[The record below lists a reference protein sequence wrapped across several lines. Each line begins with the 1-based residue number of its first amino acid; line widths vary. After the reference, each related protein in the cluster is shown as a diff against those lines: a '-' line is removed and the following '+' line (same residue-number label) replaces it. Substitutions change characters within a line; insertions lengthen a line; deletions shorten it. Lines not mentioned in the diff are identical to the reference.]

1 MTRAEEA
8 LFVGG
13 ALGKRDK
20 VPASASWYARL
31 AELFEDKDW
40 LEDPIWGGRADYG
53 AMPPSPAWPAETITF
68 NMEEAL
74 PGWASRAA
82 PGEPVPPRPLAPSA
96 LGEDEAVDPPFPPGA
111 GRAMAARR
119 GR

>member
-53 AMPPSPAWPAETITF
+53 AMPPSPHGPPKRSPSTWRKPCPDGPVAPRRV
-68 NMEEAL
+68 
-74 PGWASRAA
+74 SRAA
-82 PGEPVPPRPLAPSA
+82 APVGA
-96 LGEDEAVDPPFPPGA
+96 LCSG
-111 GRAMAARR
+111 
-119 GR
+119 